1 MSTSPHR
8 LPLVDLRADDA
19 EIGRYAA
26 LLDSLGV
33 ALLAFA
39 ADGTPALRNAA
50 AEELLG
56 DSTPTWIDENGR
68 PLRDDERPQLQV
80 QATQQPVHQ
89 RAVGL
94 RTPAGTAVTW
104 CRASAFPVFAADGSL
119 RRVLLLLADRQ
130 HRGRVAGDRQELPT
144 HDPLTEVFNQR
155 HIDVLL
161 DDESR
166 RARRYGTPFAVALIA
181 IDHFAACCLAE
192 GEGRVLARTARL
204 LCHSLREFDMIGRHG
219 ADCFLII
226 LPNVRVNEA
235 MVGLERLR
243 EAVETRSAEG
253 GATGL
258 TISGGVSEYTGEDA
272 PALIERLTSLLASAR
287 ESGCNRL
294 CVNMDLF

>member
-1 MSTSPHR
+1 MSATPHR

-33 ALLAFA
+33 ALVAFA
-39 ADGTPALRNAA
+39 ADGTRRLRNASA
-50 AEELLG
+50 DELLG
-56 DSTPTWIDENGR
+56 DGAPQWIDENGR
-68 PLRDDERPQLQV
+68 PLGDEERPEIQVRATLQ
-80 QATQQPVHQ
+80 AVHQ
-89 RAVGL
+89 RAVGI
-94 RTPAGTAVTW
+94 RTQSGAGVVW
-104 CRASAFPVFAADGSL
+104 CRASAFPVLAADGSL

-130 HRGRVAGDRQELPT
+130 HRGRVVGDRQQLPT

-155 HIDVLL
+155 HIEILL

-166 RARRYGTPFAVALIA
+166 RAQRYGTPFAVALIA
-181 IDHFAACCLAE
+181 IDQFAARCQAV
-192 GEGRVLARTARL
+192 GEEQVLARAARL

-219 ADCFLII
+219 ADSFLII

-243 EAVETRSAEG
+243 ETIETGSTQG
-253 GATGL
+253 GDAGL
-258 TISGGVSEYTGEDA
+258 TISGGVSEYTGEDV
-272 PALIERLTSLLASAR
+272 PALIERLASLLASAR

-294 CVNMDLF
+294 CVNLDLF